1 MKDLKERLDELV
13 KEGNEIRV
21 TWDGGN
27 DSGTITVYVGD
38 KELDY
43 GDSLESEISGVI
55 DDALDYG
62 SWAGDFS
69 AHGEVLYDS
78 EQGAFVGEG
87 EEITSDYTS
96 TDCEI
101 EVKVPKALNFD
112 SITIESTG
120 DWEYDPIH
128 ITCRF
133 NISNGPVF
141 EEHIDLQR
149 EIEESIEH
157 AVTGEISNLNCT
169 VGSVYNDWVINR
181 DEMKEVGEYLVYVI
195 DSLGYE
201 DKVSHSKEHEI
212 SVVGREM
219 Y

>member
-13 KEGNEIRV
+13 KEGKEIRV
-21 TWDGGN
+21 IWDGGN
-27 DSGTITVYVGD
+27 DSGTITVYVGGVG
-38 KELDY
+38 LDY
-43 GDSLESEISGVI
+43 GAELESEISGVI
-55 DDALDYG
+55 DGALDYG

-69 AHGEVLYDS
+69 ASGEVTYDS
-78 EQGAFVGEG
+78 EQGAFVGDGYET
-87 EEITSDYTS
+87 ISDYTC

-101 EVKVPKALNFD
+101 EVRVPKALNFD

-157 AVTGEISNLNCT
+157 AVTSEISKLNCT

-181 DEMKEVGEYLVYVI
+181 DEMKEVGDDLVYVI

-201 DKVSHSKEHEI
+201 DKVTNEKCHEI
-212 SVVGREM
+212 SVVGREI

>member
-112 SITIESTG
+112 SITIESTS
-120 DWEYDPIH
+120 DYTS

-157 AVTGEISNLNCT
+157 AVTSEISKLNCT

-181 DEMKEVGEYLVYVI
+181 DEMKEVGDDLVYVI

>member
-43 GDSLESEISGVI
+43 GDELESGISDVI
-55 DDALDYG
+55 DGALDYG

-69 AHGEVLYDS
+69 AHGEVTYDS
-78 EQGAFVGEG
+78 EQGAFVGDGYE
-87 EEITSDYTS
+87 TLSDYTS

-101 EVKVPKALNFD
+101 EFKVPKALNFD
-112 SITIESTG
+112 SITIETTG
-120 DWEYDPIH
+120 DWDYDPIH
-128 ITCRF
+128 VTCRF

-141 EEHIDLQR
+141 EEHINLQ
-149 EIEESIEH
+149 IELQDILEH
-157 AVTGEISNLNCT
+157 AVTNEISRLNCT
-169 VGSVYNDWVINR
+169 VGSVYNDWEITR
-181 DEMKEVGEYLVYVI
+181 DMMEEFGDYLVFVI
-195 DSLGYE
+195 DSIGFE
-201 DKVSHSKEHEI
+201 DKVTNDKFHEI
-212 SVVGREM
+212 SIVGRKI